1 MCLGEHV
8 IKTYCKQQKV
18 IALSSA
24 EAELYA
30 MVAASAETLA
40 LQAYAHDLGLDFG
53 CELYCDSAAA
63 LGIAQRAGIGKV
75 RHLRTQGLWVQEV
88 RVSGR
93 ISYKKVLGEKNP
105 ADLLTKHMSADLSA
119 RHLTCLNMDI
129 TGGRA
134 NAAPTLDSIV
144 QAWYEGKDTRESRHP
159 RFSNKVSYH
168 AVPAIGRQ
176 RPTPVRGTKISRTEE
191 VDINNVENENG
202 YEHAF
207 TDSHDHAFIGP
218 VDIVDRQEVLFGDGA
233 NGVGLLTRGARWAD
247 AGDDSPR
254 THACALDAGGH
265 SSRQS
270 ADRQQEIPL
279 LSLECAAEADRI
291 PSDGKT
297 QSTEEVDNWNRPKVP
312 KEKKVLDVPGGTVSR
327 RVVCSRFRA
336 HSSKSS
342 CHSAPAVER
351 LQKNVSSEPFRPDSV
366 HSNGYS
372 FNNTGSSHNWGTS
385 SVVGMRRTSGRTCLS
400 PSLCRHCVQ
409 PNSCCIES
417 YHSFSFAPATLRA
430 SVAGGAQTYG
440 RTHAYIHG
448 HVHSTCIGARTEHA
462 CNIVSYVS

>member
-1 MCLGEHV
+1 M
-8 IKTYCKQQKV
+8 
-18 IALSSA
+18 
-24 EAELYA
+24 
-30 MVAASAETLA
+30 
-40 LQAYAHDLGLDFG
+40 
-53 CELYCDSAAA
+53 
-63 LGIAQRAGIGKV
+63 
-75 RHLRTQGLWVQEV
+75 
-88 RVSGR
+88 
-93 ISYKKVLGEKNP
+93 
-105 ADLLTKHMSADLSA
+105 
-119 RHLTCLNMDI
+119 
-129 TGGRA
+129 
-134 NAAPTLDSIV
+134 
-144 QAWYEGKDTRESRHP
+144 
-159 RFSNKVSYH
+159 
-168 AVPAIGRQ
+168 
-176 RPTPVRGTKISRTEE
+176 
-191 VDINNVENENG
+191 
-202 YEHAF
+202 
-207 TDSHDHAFIGP
+207 
-218 VDIVDRQEVLFGDGA
+218 
-233 NGVGLLTRGARWAD
+233 
-247 AGDDSPR
+247 
-254 THACALDAGGH
+254 
-265 SSRQS
+265 
-270 ADRQQEIPL
+270 
-279 LSLECAAEADRI
+279 SLECAAEADRI

-312 KEKKVLDVPGGTVSR
+312 KEKKVLDVPGGTLSR

>member
-1 MCLGEHV
+1 
-8 IKTYCKQQKV
+8 
-18 IALSSA
+18 
-24 EAELYA
+24 
-30 MVAASAETLA
+30 
-40 LQAYAHDLGLDFG
+40 
-53 CELYCDSAAA
+53 
-63 LGIAQRAGIGKV
+63 
-75 RHLRTQGLWVQEV
+75 
-88 RVSGR
+88 
-93 ISYKKVLGEKNP
+93 
-105 ADLLTKHMSADLSA
+105 
-119 RHLTCLNMDI
+119 MDI

-168 AVPAIGRQ
+168 AVPATGRQ

-430 SVAGGAQTYG
+430 SVAGGAQTCG
-440 RTHAYIHG
+440 CIHTRVHTQACSWRVHRSTHG
-448 HVHSTCIGARTEHA
+448 TCM
-462 CNIVSYVS
+462 